1 MKNLLCLS
9 AALML
14 SAFGVGCSDKSQDSA
29 CEDADEDTC
38 EDTAADTGE
47 DTNVGDG
54 TGGEDND

>member
-29 CEDADEDTC
+29 CEDAD
-38 EDTAADTGE
+38 
-47 DTNVGDG
+47 VGDG